1 MSNWTGF
8 KYEAVGGLIER
19 IQRRALRAQ
28 RKMMLALFIE
38 KGALELTVR
47 AKGLRD
53 NSRLWCDKK
62 IAQFKRIYDDYVKLV
77 TGGAQAPAGSEA
89 AHLSAA
95 GAVGVSGA

>member
-28 RKMMLALFIE
+28 RKVMRALFIE
-38 KGALELTVR
+38 KGALELAVR
-47 AKGLRD
+47 AKALRD
-53 NSRLWCDKK
+53 NSRLWCDRK
-62 IAQFKRIYDDYVKLV
+62 IAQFKRIYDAYVKLV
-77 TGGAQAPAGSEA
+77 TGGAQAATDGEA

-95 GAVGVSGA
+95 GAVDVSGA